1 MDFATSRLVLIRS
14 SILLAFFLAGGVDA
28 RPMLLE
34 GFVQSGTRTGEWTP
48 RLSWSFHGLAQ
59 LDQMVAVGL
68 GFGYESVPRRPA
80 GMAGA
85 RMQVRLP
92 IGRQALP
99 FLDVETGVGIRP
111 VLEDSYLLW
120 KLGGGLDLKLGDHS
134 SLLAGAG
141 LAAVGR
147 MYGRLGLLLEI

>member
-1 MDFATSRLVLIRS
+1 MDPAAPRVVLIRS
-14 SILLAFFLAGGVDA
+14 ILLSAFFAGGVWA
-28 RPMLLE
+28 KPMLLE
-34 GFVQSGTRTGEWTP
+34 GFVQSGSSVGDWNP
-48 RLSWSFHGLAQ
+48 RLSWSVHGLAQ
-59 LDQMVAVGL
+59 VDQMVAAGV
-68 GFGYESVPRRPA
+68 GFGYEAVPGRPA
-80 GMAGA
+80 GLAGG

-99 FLDVETGVGIRP
+99 YLDVEAGVGIRP

-147 MYGRLGLLLEI
+147 MYGRLGLLLEL

>member
-1 MDFATSRLVLIRS
+1 MDPAAPRQVVIRS
-14 SILLAFFLAGGVDA
+14 LLLSLLLTVAASA
-28 RPMLLE
+28 RPWLVE
-34 GFVQSGTRTGEWTP
+34 GFVQSGTPLGEWNP
-48 RLSWSFHGLAQ
+48 RLSWSVHGLAQ
-59 LDQMVAVGL
+59 LDQMVAAGV
-68 GFGYESVPRRPA
+68 GFGYEAVPGRPA
-80 GMAGA
+80 GLIDA

-99 FLDVETGVGIRP
+99 YLDVESGIGIRP

-134 SLLAGAG
+134 SLLAGGG

-147 MYGRLGLLLEI
+147 MYGRLGLLLEL

>member
-1 MDFATSRLVLIRS
+1 MDFATPRLVLIRS
-14 SILLAFFLAGGVDA
+14 LLLSCLLAAGA
-28 RPMLLE
+28 WCKPLLVE
-34 GFVQSGTRTGEWTP
+34 GFVQSGTSVGDWNP
-48 RLSWSFHGLAQ
+48 RLSWSVHGLAQ
-59 LDQMVAVGL
+59 LDQMVAAGV
-68 GFGYESVPRRPA
+68 GFGYEAVPGRPA
-80 GMAGA
+80 GSAGA

-99 FLDVETGVGIRP
+99 YLDVESGVGIRP

-120 KLGGGLDLKLGDHS
+120 KLGGGVDLKLGDHS

-147 MYGRLGLLLEI
+147 MYGRLGLLLEL

>member
-1 MDFATSRLVLIRS
+1 MDPATPRLALIRAALLS
-14 SILLAFFLAGGVDA
+14 LLLAVGVSA
-28 RPMLLE
+28 RPLILE
-34 GFVQSGTRTGEWTP
+34 GFVQSGTPIGEWNP
-48 RLSWSFHGLAQ
+48 RLSWSVHGLAP
-59 LDQMVAVGL
+59 LDQMVAAGI
-68 GFGYESVPRRPA
+68 GFGYEAVPGRPA
-80 GMAGA
+80 GLVDA

-99 FLDVETGVGIRP
+99 YLDVESGIGIRP

-147 MYGRLGLLLEI
+147 MYGRLGLLLEL